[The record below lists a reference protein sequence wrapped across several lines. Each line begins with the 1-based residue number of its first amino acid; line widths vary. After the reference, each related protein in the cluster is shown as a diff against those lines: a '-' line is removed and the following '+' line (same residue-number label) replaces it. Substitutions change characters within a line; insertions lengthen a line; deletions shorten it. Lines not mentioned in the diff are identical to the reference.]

1 MRPLP
6 ACFAGARRLFASEG
20 AASVVIAFMTAAAL
34 SAQSGSAPAQPAP
47 AQPQTQV
54 FRAGVDLLSVDV
66 TALDNNGRQVADLT
80 PADFVVEVDGDARKV
95 ATAEFIRLI
104 DPFRIVGAPRKVAA
118 PVDETF
124 FTSNQ
129 KGAPSGRL
137 ILILVDQGNIRT
149 GSARPSMQSA
159 KKFVDALEPEDRVA
173 VVAIPSPGELVDFTD
188 DHDKVRE
195 ALLRITGAQQALRTR
210 FNISITEAMA
220 VYMRSDAQMATEVV
234 LRECGQ
240 AGSAADLERCEREVE
255 QDAAEIVND
264 VRRRTQDSISGIR
277 ATLRALANIEGP
289 KSVIV
294 ISEGLILDGP
304 TSDVDDLASVAAD
317 SRASMDVLLLDV
329 PQFDA
334 SQDRRPTTPR
344 QDRELA
350 VTGLETLAG
359 ASRGSLYR
367 INTSADFAFDRISR
381 ALDGHYL
388 LGVES
393 RPKDRDGKRHNISV
407 KTTRRGVTIRS
418 RRSFLTSVSAKATTP
433 VDAVT
438 RALRSPLPIN
448 DLPIRVSTWVY
459 KEPGN
464 ARLRV
469 LVATEVERLVD
480 QSLDYTTGL
489 LLVNRANRGMLPP
502 VELKKLVAK
511 DGDPG
516 TAVHAGSLTVDP
528 GTYRL
533 HVAIAD
539 SEGRVGSVTRTVE
552 AWAMDPSSLSV
563 GDLLLGGLSSTGP
576 AALSPAVEPYI
587 NTGKMAA
594 MVEVYGSTPERLAG
608 VEAVLEVLQDEQ
620 HPALA
625 TLPMRVFPGGSP
637 EIAAVHTQ
645 INTAA
650 LPPGRYLARTTVR
663 QSGNAIGHLIRP
675 FRIVATTETSDGGAA
690 AVPIGG
696 GLPAEMASLLVGG
709 LPAFDRKEVL
719 SPSVLTPT
727 FAAAEARGTVA
738 KGALKEARTGAYGAA
753 AMTALTE
760 GDQALASFLKGLDL
774 LSQSQLDRAAVQFQ
788 SSMQQAPT
796 FAPARL
802 YLGAT
807 LAEGNRHK
815 EAAGLLQSAG
825 SDPAMAPLG
834 RIAGEEWMKAG
845 QPALAIVPL
854 EQALKSG
861 GANADPRTRK
871 LLGVA
876 YVLGQ
881 RPADALPV
889 LMPYLDANPTDQA
902 ALLAGIFAA
911 YARHLD
917 MPQRDTLAADR
928 EHATKWFKAY
938 AASGGP
944 MQPLVAAW
952 VKYLDALK

>member
-1 MRPLP
+1 MRP
-6 ACFAGARRLFASEG
+6 GSASI
-20 AASVVIAFMTAAAL
+20 AVALVASVAL
-34 SAQSGSAPAQPAP
+34 SAQSGSPAP
-47 AQPQTQV
+47 AQQTPPQPQPPI
-54 FRAGVDLLSVDV
+54 FRAGVDLLSVDI
-66 TALDNNGRQVADLT
+66 TALDNNGRQIVDLT

-95 ATAEFIRLI
+95 ATAEFIRLV
-104 DPFRIVGAPRKVAA
+104 DPFRVVGAPRKVAP

-124 FTSNQ
+124 FSSNQ
-129 KGAPSGRL
+129 KGAPIGRL

-159 KKFVDALEPEDRVA
+159 RKFVDALEPEDRVA
-173 VVAIPSPGELVDFTD
+173 VVSIPAPGELVDFTV

-195 ALLRITGAQQALRTR
+195 ALMRIVGSQHALRTR
-210 FNISITEAMA
+210 FNISITEAIA
-220 VYMRSDAQMATEVV
+220 VYMRSDAQLAAEVV

-264 VRRRTQDSISGIR
+264 VRHRTQDSIAGMR
-277 ATLRALANIEGP
+277 ATLKSLANIEGP

-294 ISEGLILDGP
+294 ISEGLILEGP
-304 TSDVDDLASVAAD
+304 TSDVDDLALVAAD
-317 SRASMDVLLLDV
+317 SRASLDVLLLDV

-350 VTGLETLAG
+350 VTGLESLAG

-367 INTSADFAFDRISR
+367 INTSADFAFNRISHS
-381 ALDGHYL
+381 LDGHYL

-393 RPKDRDGKRHNISV
+393 RPRDRDGKRHNISV

-418 RRSFLTSVSAKATTP
+418 RRTFLTSVSAKATTA

-464 ARLRV
+464 SRLRV
-469 LVATEVERLVD
+469 LVAGEVERLVD
-480 QSLDYTTGL
+480 QSLDYTAGL
-489 LLVNRANRGMLPP
+489 LLVNRQNRGLLPP
-502 VELKKLVAK
+502 VELKKLAAK

-516 TAVHAGSLTVDP
+516 TAVYAGSLTVDP

-533 HVAIAD
+533 HVALAD
-539 SEGRVGSVTRTVE
+539 SEGRVGSVSRSVE
-552 AWAMDPSSLSV
+552 AWAMDPSSLSI
-563 GDLLLGGLSSTGP
+563 GDLLLGGLAASGP
-576 AALSPAVEPYI
+576 AALSPAVEPFI

-594 MVEVYGSTPERLAG
+594 MVEVYGSTPERLSG

-620 HPALA
+620 RPALA
-625 TLPMRVFPGGSP
+625 SMPMRVFPGTSP
-637 EIAAVHTQ
+637 EIAAVHAQ
-645 INTAA
+645 LNTTA

-663 QSGNAIGHLIRP
+663 QSGKPIGHLVRP
-675 FRIVATTETSDGGAA
+675 FRVVAVSDASSGGAA
-690 AVPIGG
+690 APAIGG
-696 GLPAEMASLLVGG
+696 ALPLEMASLLLGG

-719 SPSVLTPT
+719 SPTMLAPAFT
-727 FAAAEARGTVA
+727 AAEARGAAA
-738 KGALKEARTGAYGAA
+738 KAALKEARAGAYGTA
-753 AMTALTE
+753 AMTALGD
-760 GDQALASFLKGLDL
+760 GDQALASFLKGLEL
-774 LSQSQLDRAAVQFQ
+774 LSQSQLDRAAIQFQ
-788 SSMQQAPT
+788 SSMQQAPN
-796 FAPARL
+796 FVPARV
-802 YLGAT
+802 YLGAAM
-807 LAEGNRHK
+807 AEGNRHK

-825 SDPAMAPLG
+825 ADPAMAALA
-834 RIAGEEWMKAG
+834 RLAGEEWMKAG
-845 QPALAIVPL
+845 QPALAIAPL
-854 EQALKSG
+854 EQALKHG

-889 LMPYLDANPTDQA
+889 LTPYLDANPIDQA

-928 EHATKWFKAY
+928 DRATKWSKAY

-952 VKYLDALK
+952 VKHLEGLK